1 MDNALGRLME
11 KNLSQVFGERDSA
24 RRKVAISELYTEDC
38 TFSDAKGQSIGRAAL
53 NARVGS
59 ILEKAPGLVLRAL
72 GPAQVIQDLGRLQ
85 WRFGPP
91 GASPVVTGM
100 DIAMFQQGRIRA
112 LYTFVDNL
120 SKD

>member
-1 MDNALGRLME
+1 MNNALGRLME
-11 KNLSQVFGERDSA
+11 KNLSEVFGERDSA

-38 TFSDAKGQSIGRAAL
+38 TFFDAEEQSIGRAAL
-53 NARVGS
+53 SARVES
-59 ILEKAPGLVLRAL
+59 ILQKAPGLVLQAV
-72 GPAQVIQDLGRLQ
+72 GPAQVIQDLGRLK
-85 WRFGPP
+85 WRFGSP

-112 LYTFVDNL
+112 LYTFLDGL

>member
-1 MDNALGRLME
+1 MNNALGRLLE
-11 KNLSQVFGERDSA
+11 KNMSEVFGERDSA

-38 TFSDAKGQSIGRAAL
+38 TFFEGEEQSIGRAAL
-53 NARVGS
+53 NARVES
-59 ILEKAPGLVLRAL
+59 ILQKAPGFVLRAV

-112 LYTFVDNL
+112 LYTFLDGL
-120 SKD
+120 AKD